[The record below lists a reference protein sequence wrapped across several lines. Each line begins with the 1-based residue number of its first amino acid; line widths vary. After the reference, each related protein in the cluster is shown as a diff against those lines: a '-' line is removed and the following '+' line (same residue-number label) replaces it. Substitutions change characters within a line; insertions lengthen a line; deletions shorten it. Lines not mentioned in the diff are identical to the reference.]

1 MDIFQF
7 VTNLDS
13 YMYHQGDKIAEDQ
26 LGDLEHQL
34 FFVIKGKVEVQRIL
48 DDNQPLRTTYLVPG
62 DFFGFALKLKES
74 RIHEEYKAIEV
85 NTKIA
90 YLNSKQIERVGRAN
104 PLFFFSLL
112 KHSIEGLLALEKE
125 IQLISD
131 RIIGKRDG
139 LLTGEPSE
147 PNVSGETQESDDPLE
162 SNASGEVETN
172 ESL

>member
-13 YMYHQGDKIAEDQ
+13 YMYHQGDMIAEEQ

-48 DDNQPLRTTYLVPG
+48 DDDQALRTSYLVPG
-62 DFFGFALKLKES
+62 DFFGFALNSRES
-74 RIHEEYKAIEV
+74 RIREEYKAIEV

-90 YLNSKQIERVGRAN
+90 FLNSKQIERVGRAN

-112 KHSIEGLLALEKE
+112 KHSIEELLALEKE
-125 IQLISD
+125 IEKISD
-131 RIIGKRDG
+131 RIIEKRDG
-139 LLTGEPSE
+139 LQ
-147 PNVSGETQESDDPLE
+147 SGETQESNEVSEDD
-162 SNASGEVETN
+162 TD